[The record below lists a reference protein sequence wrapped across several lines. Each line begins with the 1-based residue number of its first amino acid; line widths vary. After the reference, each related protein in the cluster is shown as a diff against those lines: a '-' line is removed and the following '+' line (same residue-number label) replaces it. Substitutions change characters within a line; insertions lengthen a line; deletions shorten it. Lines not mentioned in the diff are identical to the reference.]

1 MPIDNVLTDA
11 IRVEGENPVLGNA
24 EELER
29 YVARGRNEL
38 PQLSEEDDRARRGA
52 AIEGFAK
59 YAQLLREAAS
69 GVRPAR
75 YSFKLE
81 FPDGRW
87 DLAEQELSK
96 EPRVGDLVWFEG
108 TPWQILGHREVP
120 RRPSAARPHQFLAC
134 APAA

>member
-1 MPIDNVLTDA
+1 MGQRDA
-11 IRVEGENPVLGNA
+11 DSVNVEGNTVLGNA
-24 EELER
+24 EALER
-29 YVARGRNEL
+29 LAAQGRDH
-38 PQLSEEDDRARRGA
+38 LSDLSADEERPRRRA
-52 AIEGFAK
+52 AIDGFFK

-87 DLAEQELSK
+87 DLLEQELPN
-96 EPRVGDLVWFEG
+96 EPRVGDLVWFDG
-108 TPWQILGHREVP
+108 QPWQILGHETVP
-120 RRPSAARPHQFLAC
+120 RRPNAASPHQFLAC

>member
-1 MPIDNVLTDA
+1 VGQRDA
-11 IRVEGENPVLGNA
+11 DSVNVEGNTVLGNA
-24 EELER
+24 EALER
-29 YVARGRNEL
+29 LAAQGRDH
-38 PQLSEEDDRARRGA
+38 LSDLSADEERPRRRA
-52 AIEGFAK
+52 AIDGFFK

-87 DLAEQELSK
+87 DLLEQELPN
-96 EPRVGDLVWFEG
+96 EPRVGDLVWFDG
-108 TPWQILGHREVP
+108 QPWQILGHETVP
-120 RRPSAARPHQFLAC
+120 RRPSASNPHQFLAC

>member
-1 MPIDNVLTDA
+1 VGQRNADPVN
-11 IRVEGENPVLGNA
+11 VEGNTVLGNA
-24 EELER
+24 EALER
-29 YVARGRNEL
+29 LAAESRGH
-38 PQLSEEDDRARRGA
+38 LSDLSADEERPRRRA
-52 AIEGFAK
+52 AIDGFFK

-87 DLAEQELSK
+87 DLLEQELPN
-96 EPRVGDLVWFEG
+96 EPRVGDLVWFDG
-108 TPWQILGHREVP
+108 APWQILGHETVP
-120 RRPSAARPHQFLAC
+120 RRPSAASPHQFLAC